1 MTKPDFETTYTALR
15 KQLTEIDYLAKN
27 TLLGAKIQGNELVIP
42 FYGIPHRISRSG
54 VTDMAVGIFPPLK
67 RGAKDSKGFCMWM
80 TTLRM
85 TLACNLTPCREFRFF
100 FVSTTVT
107 KSSRPNASS
116 CSGGRLSS
124 FLIYKASAFPARF
137 WRDH

>member
-27 TLLGAKIQGNELVIP
+27 TSLGAKIQGNELVIP

-67 RGAKDSKGFCMWM
+67 RGAKNSKESCMRM

-85 TLACNLTPCREFRFF
+85 TLAWNLTPCREFRFF

-107 KSSRPNASS
+107 KSFRPNAPF
-116 CSGGRLSS
+116 CSDVQPSS
-124 FLIYKASAFPARF
+124 FLTCRASALPARF
-137 WRDH
+137 WQDR